1 MIVGKHNELLE
12 NSEHSPDTVV
22 SYCRFLHVRARRS
35 DVFHPEA
42 SSYVC
47 SISSVAALLV
57 TSLHDL
63 VRAPDL
69 QLDWVVTPV
78 GPHGEVTWAHAT
90 ELIDPSTYL
99 RGGELVCTVGTNM
112 ADRAACG
119 RFVESVARAHASG
132 ICFGLGDVHT
142 SIPQGLVEAC
152 SSLDVALLAAPFGAP
167 FLLINEFLAQE
178 RLAQE
183 SALLRRDG
191 ELLTD
196 VLARVRQHA
205 SPQQLIDYIATSID
219 GRWELHVGDA
229 IDVVGGD
236 MPSQSQLST
245 SVESRHDDLALVWT
259 GYQPPPSS
267 LLMATLAQVL
277 DVVRRE
283 RDVEQD
289 LDRERIG
296 HLLALVRDRVANPMA
311 LESFIEAAGLGRS
324 ELIFSVWPAGAARV
338 LVAAAETPQI
348 LLGETPEVSIA
359 VTPDAASV
367 LKMADRLGVVCG
379 YSSVVSLDES
389 VRGLGEA
396 RAAFEL
402 ARPESR
408 SIGPSGLTT
417 LEGLLRQQPSQRL
430 EPFVDQLISPLIE
443 IDHRRN
449 TDLVHTLSTYLDND
463 GSLVRTA
470 RAEFLHVNTVR
481 HRLERIAEITGRD
494 PQVFSDRVALAIAL
508 WAYRN

>member
-1 MIVGKHNELLE
+1 
-12 NSEHSPDTVV
+12 
-22 SYCRFLHVRARRS
+22 
-35 DVFHPEA
+35 
-42 SSYVC
+42 
-47 SISSVAALLV
+47 V
-57 TSLHDL
+57 TSLAEL
-63 VRAPDL
+63 VHAADL
-69 QLDWVVTPV
+69 QLDWVVTPTLPDV
-78 GPHGEVTWAHAT
+78 EVTWAHAT

-112 ADRAACG
+112 VDRDACS

-132 ICFGLGDVHT
+132 ICFGVGDVHT
-142 SIPQGLVEAC
+142 SIPPGLVDAC
-152 SSLDVALLAAPFGAP
+152 ASLGVALLAAPFGAP

-236 MPSQSQLST
+236 VPVT
-245 SVESRHDDLALVWT
+245 SHIATSVVESRHDDLALVWT
-259 GYQPPPSS
+259 GHQPPPSS

-311 LESFIEAAGLGRS
+311 LDSLIHDVGLVRS
-324 ELIFSVWPAGAARV
+324 ELVFSVWPAGAARV

-367 LKMADRLGVVCG
+367 LRMADRLGVVCG
-379 YSSVVSLDES
+379 YSSVVNLDES

-402 ARPESR
+402 ARTESR

-430 EPFVDQLISPLIE
+430 EPFVDQLIAPLID

-449 TDLVHTLSTYLDND
+449 TDLVQTLSTYLNND